1 MKIDRP
7 YFKHYARETMRSA
20 KPSVYMVTFVFLVI
34 NYVLNNLSVTI
45 QLSDMDIESLMDAAM
60 AGREVLVEDLGLWG
74 SLILFAVSIM
84 STIIAVGYQWYCLQV
99 SRGIKAGVGD
109 IFDAF
114 GIFFKI
120 IWLNIV
126 SNFFIF
132 LWSLLFIIPGII
144 AAYRYSM
151 AMFILL
157 DDPDKGALQCIR
169 ESKEM
174 TCGYK
179 WELWLLDWS
188 FIGWHFLTMIPFVS
202 IFVSPYVTITL
213 SNFYN
218 HLSGWRPEAEPVYDS
233 EYKEPWEQ

>member
-1 MKIDRP
+1 MSIDRP
-7 YFKHYARETMRSA
+7 SMKQKAREAMRGA
-20 KPSVYMVTFVFLVI
+20 KPSVYLVTFVFLII

-45 QLSDMDIESLMDAAM
+45 QLSDMDIESIMEAAM
-60 AGREVLVEDLGLWG
+60 AGKEVLVEDLGFWG
-74 SLILFAVSIM
+74 SIILFAVSIM
-84 STIIAVGYQWYCLQV
+84 STIIATGYQWYCLQV
-99 SRGIKAGVGD
+99 SRGNKAGVGD

-126 SNFFIF
+126 SGFFIF
-132 LWSLLFIIPGII
+132 LWSLLFVIPGII

-169 ESKEM
+169 ESKAI
-174 TCGYK
+174 TLGYK
-179 WELWLLDWS
+179 GQLFVLDLS
-188 FIGWHFLTMIPFVS
+188 FIGWHLLTVIPFVS
-202 IFVSPYVTITL
+202 IFLSPYVTVTL
-213 SNFYN
+213 ANYYN
-218 HLSGWRPEAEPVYDS
+218 YLSGWRPEAQPVYET

>member
-7 YFKHYARETMRSA
+7 YFKHHARETMRGA
-20 KPSVYMVTFVFLVI
+20 KPSVYLVTFVFLVI
-34 NYVLNNLSVTI
+34 NYVLSNLSVTI
-45 QLSDMDIESLMDAAM
+45 QVSDMDLESMMEAAM
-60 AGREVLVEDLGLWG
+60 AGKEILVEDLGLWG

-99 SRGIKAGVGD
+99 SRGNKAGVGD

-126 SNFFIF
+126 SGVFIF

-151 AMFILL
+151 AMFIML

-169 ESKEM
+169 ESKYM
-174 TCGYK
+174 THGYK
-179 WELWLLDWS
+179 WELWMLDLS
-188 FIGWHFLTMIPFVS
+188 FIGWHILTMIPFVS
-202 IFVSPYVTITL
+202 IFVMPYVTITL

-218 HLSGWRPEAEPVYDS
+218 YLSGWRPDAQPVYET